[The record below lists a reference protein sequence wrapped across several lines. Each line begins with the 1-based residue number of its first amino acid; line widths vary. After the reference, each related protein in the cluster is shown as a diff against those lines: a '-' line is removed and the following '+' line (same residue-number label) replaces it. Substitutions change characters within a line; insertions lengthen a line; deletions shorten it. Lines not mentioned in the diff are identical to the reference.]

1 MSAKAVAPPPAQGI
15 TFLSLE
21 SVIQAL
27 IPSGRVNSSG
37 WIGLEDNIYHVKGV
51 LATNLGLL
59 RRMKQIALAIGR
71 DLAIPSEARRML
83 GLAPKTIATGQ

>member
-15 TFLSLE
+15 AFLSLE
-21 SVIQAL
+21 CVIQAL
-27 IPSGRVNSSG
+27 ILSGRVNSSG
-37 WIGLEDNIYHVKGV
+37 WIGLENNIYDVEGV

-71 DLAIPSEARRML
+71 DS
-83 GLAPKTIATGQ
+83 GHSG